1 MRGNSLMHWVVERI
15 LIGRPDRQTISKYA
29 KGSDRY
35 LGVLLIVSAALLGL
49 AITQPM
55 ITTVGFLGLEGRY
68 SLLTALPELL
78 KSGQGGLAVLI
89 AVLTIILPI
98 LLLSTA
104 FDLWYRHELADAKF
118 LRKSRLLRQLGR
130 LWLMLLGL
138 VLIFIYFAV
147 QSGEGTTLHL
157 AVYYLVVSLALQ
169 KLVAARLQPLINAVQ
184 FVEIEEDVD

>member
-1 MRGNSLMHWVVERI
+1 M
-15 LIGRPDRQTISKYA
+15 
-29 KGSDRY
+29 
-35 LGVLLIVSAALLGL
+35 
-49 AITQPM
+49 
-55 ITTVGFLGLEGRY
+55 
-68 SLLTALPELL
+68 
-78 KSGQGGLAVLI
+78 
-89 AVLTIILPI
+89 
-98 LLLSTA
+98 
-104 FDLWYRHELADAKF
+104 ADAKF